1 MSRYDNEVTTSSI
14 GEQLEISETPT
25 KGNVSTH
32 RTTSDTHLDETVLTS
47 STFDR
52 GSKLIDPSSK
62 QHSSQSDLHTRDSD
76 SLLSQQQSSHF
87 QSAYDLHDE
96 EKSKLVR
103 SPELY
108 NIDHATH
115 LEHRHLLSSAI
126 QYRTLSDSALTTEDP
141 KRNNLTTTG
150 YETSDEFLTILSK
163 DNSCESVQQR
173 HSTPYDDA
181 MEKESSP
188 EHSES
193 CPLPSSAFSD
203 TLEPTSSCRRPLAF
217 TAAES
222 YQMESELNIV
232 AHELVDHVINDVVI
246 ELNNEHEESSSSSS
260 PDEQLSSSSTS
271 SDDDDILEEEEE
283 EEEDDYPLI
292 YQQPSATDRPSF
304 RLSMNKTLRRAQ
316 TNTDDVD
323 IQQSPISLIPP
334 LGRRSSQSDTE
345 SYFRAVSPSVED
357 YSPQEQRT
365 LMNTT
370 VLDDE
375 QRSLTKATDEI
386 SIVNSLQEGILR
398 RNLQSASMDQETFT
412 EKTSDRRVVIHV
424 SEEQA
429 DRSALSQA
437 NSYSMDIDIR
447 QLLDDLLDSLTDD
460 LSLSI
465 SSEPLSSHSDATTVI
480 FNSKAHSMD
489 DDEENNNNLQ
499 SVSIISSQTHGV
511 HRAMITSS
519 HSSSSSSSSSSDS
532 VIRVHR
538 TPFSVVHTHDRAVK
552 SMPSLNKTD
561 SFDHLRTKRALHSSP
576 GSFEDAVDRT

>member
-1 MSRYDNEVTTSSI
+1 MSRYDNDVTTSSI
-14 GEQLEISETPT
+14 DETPT
-25 KGNVSTH
+25 KADV
-32 RTTSDTHLDETVLTS
+32 ETVLTS
-47 STFDR
+47 SSSTLDR
-52 GSKLIDPSSK
+52 GSKLIDQSSK
-62 QHSSQSDLHTRDSD
+62 QHCSQSDLHTRDSD
-76 SLLSQQQSSHF
+76 LLLSQQQPSHF

-126 QYRTLSDSALTTEDP
+126 QYRTLSDSALTTDDS
-141 KRNNLTTTG
+141 KRASLTTTG
-150 YETSDEFLTILSK
+150 YETSDEFLTIISK

-222 YQMESELNIV
+222 HRMESELNIV
-232 AHELVDHVINDVVI
+232 ANELVNQVINNVVI

-260 PDEQLSSSSTS
+260 PAEQLSSSSTS
-271 SDDDDILEEEEE
+271 SDGDDDILEDED
-283 EEEDDYPLI
+283 EEDDYPLV
-292 YQQPSATDRPSF
+292 YQQAAGTGRPSF
-304 RLSMNKTLRRAQ
+304 RLSMSKTLRRAQ

-323 IQQSPISLIPP
+323 IEQSPISLIPP
-334 LGRRSSQSDTE
+334 LGRRSSQSDAE
-345 SYFRAVSPSVED
+345 SYFRAVSPSVE
-357 YSPQEQRT
+357 ERT

-370 VLDDE
+370 ALDDE
-375 QRSLTKATDEI
+375 HRSLTKATDEI

-412 EKTSDRRVVIHV
+412 EKTSDRRLVIHV
-424 SEEQA
+424 IE
-429 DRSALSQA
+429 DRSALSQG

-447 QLLDDLLDSLTDD
+447 QLLDDLLDSLADD
-460 LSLSI
+460 LSVSI

-489 DDEENNNNLQ
+489 DDEENNLQ

-511 HRAMITSS
+511 HRAMIPSS
-519 HSSSSSSSSSSDS
+519 HSSSSSSSSDS

-552 SMPSLNKTD
+552 SMPSLNKTE

-576 GSFEDAVDRT
+576 GSFEDAAVDRT